1 MISNILRRLRGAL
14 GNALVWAS
22 TWFVAAF
29 PLTAVFY
36 FFGYFGSQPFW
47 PIALGTATSLTGIG
61 FLAGTAFSLFLGIA
75 GRNHRLQDLRPF
87 RFALGSGITAGLII
101 PAFGI
106 VVNTLGGFSTPLG
119 PSVVVAS
126 VAAVLTGFTALGQIK
141 IAQGALKAGDGSLVA
156 LETASEQLLSASDPE
171 MV

>member
-1 MISNILRRLRGAL
+1 MISNVLRRLRGAL
-14 GNALVWAS
+14 GNAMVWAS

-29 PLTAVFY
+29 PLTALFY

-75 GRNHRLQDLRPF
+75 GRNHRLQDLRSF

-101 PAFGI
+101 PVFGI
-106 VVNTLGGFSTPLG
+106 VVNTLGGFPIPLG
-119 PSVVVAS
+119 PAVAVAS
-126 VAAVLTGFTALGQIK
+126 VAAALTGFTAFGQIK
-141 IAQGALKAGDGSLVA
+141 IAQNALKAGHGNLVE
-156 LETASEQLLSASDPE
+156 LDTASEQLLPAEEPR